1 MTCGLDGQSIKI
13 EKEQTKTPFLILKCR
28 AVFFVVVVVFYFNRT
43 SKMLY
48 FHNLL
53 YREFFRFIYAYELSI
68 KFMKHTYLW
77 IGILLHVTSLCST
90 IDERTAVYFSLNH
103 PQ

>member
-13 EKEQTKTPFLILKCR
+13 EKEQTKTQFLILKCR

-68 KFMKHTYLW
+68 KHTYLW

-90 IDERTAVYFSLNH
+90 IKERTAVYFSLIR